1 MVTTLSTGITEG
13 VLPAL
18 CQPCSVLW
26 LAGVI
31 GVGGKANGGT
41 FVSDHNLGGTETCG
55 AQYDKTVILGEELCR
70 GCTGSN
76 AICFLAGPLLLAMDG
91 HGEIFSMFLLAR
103 LMEGVDRAAKA
114 AVNSGT
120 VGNKRYLDIVGGHLA
135 LLTPIA
141 DLIRQICE
149 TQREGRAYIGI
160 SVLWERLTIQSH
172 TDILDHLV
180 GKDYPLFE
188 RSPRGLDRNLVIWKD
203 GMFHID
209 GHVLTGVS
217 GDQRGQLILDQ
228 TSAMRELVWGNLLD
242 NYAIPTDFSA
252 VDIFSQDGG
261 DGDDGDGDGDAGG
274 PPGQAQDGSGGS
286 SAPPAGRPAGE

>member
-31 GVGGKANGGT
+31 GVVGKANGGT
-41 FVSDHNLGGTETCG
+41 FVSDHNLGETETCG
-55 AQYDKTVILGEELCR
+55 AQYDKTVILGELR
-70 GCTGSN
+70 AGCTGSN
-76 AICFLAGPLLLAMDG
+76 AISFLANPLLLAMDG
-91 HGEIFSMFLLAR
+91 HGEIFAKFLLAH
-103 LMEGVDRAAKA
+103 LFQGVHRAAKT
-114 AVNSGT
+114 AVSSGT
-120 VGNKRYLDIVGGHLA
+120 AGNMRYLDLVGGHLA
-135 LLTPIA
+135 LLTPIE
-141 DLIRQICE
+141 DLIREIMS
-149 TQREGRAYIGI
+149 QREGCEYIGI
-160 SVLWERLTIQSH
+160 SDLWKRLTIKSH

-180 GKDYPLFE
+180 GKDYLLFE

-203 GMFHID
+203 GMFHVD
-209 GHVLTGVS
+209 GHVLTGAS

-228 TSAMRELVWGNLLD
+228 TSAMREHVWGNLLG

-274 PPGQAQDGSGGS
+274 PSGQALDGSGGS
-286 SAPPAGRPAGE
+286 SAPPAIRPAGG